1 MKKKNIIIARV
12 SVLPKQQP
20 LRGLIAAIYEYQT
33 RNEILGELTGFLG
46 PLVTY
51 SNDNCCW
58 PAYNIGY
65 LVLLRETLGEKKTDG
80 IHTTNSKESC

>member
-12 SVLPKQQP
+12 SVLPKQQR

-33 RNEILGELTGFLG
+33 RNEILGALTGFLG

-51 SNDNCCW
+51 SNDNCCCW
-58 PAYNIGY
+58 HAYNIGY
-65 LVLLRETLGEKKTDG
+65 LVLLRETLGKKNGWDS
-80 IHTTNSKESC
+80 HN